1 MKVVFQ
7 KGARAPSHVCWG
19 NYWVPTH
26 LERCGASLRGS
37 TGDPEKLADLER
49 RKRAAVEAED
59 FQQAAHLKEPGDSA
73 EQTSDLVG
81 KNTRFHHSTQKGEG
95 KTGDFGCDVG
105 PCLGNSC
112 YFMLG
117 HVLES
122 GPFGVWVGDEPEV
135 SLTHKDT
142 KLPPGGDTA
151 PQGRGNNAAAWRRR
165 SAVFCCLPPCK

>member
-1 MKVVFQ
+1 MKVVFP
-7 KGARAPSHVCWG
+7 KGARASHVC
-19 NYWVPTH
+19 
-26 LERCGASLRGS
+26 C
-37 TGDPEKLADLER
+37 TGFQPILSPAHRFEAQRTRRNWRTWSAGRER
-49 RKRAAVEAED
+49 RWRRRI
-59 FQQAAHLKEPGDSA
+59 FSRQP
-73 EQTSDLVG
+73 TSRSRG
-81 KNTRFHHSTQKGEG
+81 IPPSKPAIWWEKTRFHHSTQKGEG

-135 SLTHKDT
+135 SLTRKDT